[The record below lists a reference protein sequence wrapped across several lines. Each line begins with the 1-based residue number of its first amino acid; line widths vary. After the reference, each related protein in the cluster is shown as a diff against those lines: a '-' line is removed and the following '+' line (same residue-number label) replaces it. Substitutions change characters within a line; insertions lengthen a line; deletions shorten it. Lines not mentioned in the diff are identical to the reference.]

1 MKKYDLHI
9 HSKFSDGDYTLEE
22 IIKRIRECGISIF
35 SITDHDNIDSINAMR
50 QIDKKGLIYIPGVE
64 LSCNKCGYD
73 MHILGYGIDGN
84 NKDLIQMCKSIKL
97 RKNLRNLEVIQQ
109 LKEKFGIVISRE
121 ETLKLLGEKSFVG
134 QTTIA
139 RLLVNNGIIPNIKYY
154 FDNFFPHIKPKTRAT
169 IELEEAVKLI
179 HGAGGYAIL
188 AHPIS
193 LEKTYGIRINE
204 IFNIFMEAGIDGIE
218 IFNSKHSLSDIKRY
232 YKIAM
237 QEGLLVSGGS
247 DFHGE
252 IMKPN
257 VKLGKVSTDG
267 TEEKEHYCMT
277 VITKLIKE
285 RPNLFYDIDEE
296 DLDIEQE
303 EGQEH

>member
-22 IIKRIRECGISIF
+22 IVRKIRECGISIF
-35 SITDHDNIDSINAMR
+35 SITDHDNIDSINAMK

-84 NKDLIQMCKSIKL
+84 NQELIQMCKSIKL

-139 RLLVNNGIIPNIKYY
+139 RLLVNNGIIPNIRFY
-154 FDNFFPHIKPKTRAT
+154 FENYFPHIKPKTRAT
-169 IELEEAVKLI
+169 IELEQAVKII
-179 HGAGGYAIL
+179 HSAGGYAIL

-193 LEKTYGIRINE
+193 LEKSYGIRIEE
-204 IFNIFMEAGIDGIE
+204 IFNMFIEAGIDGIE
-218 IFNSKHSLSDIKRY
+218 IFNTKHTLSDIKRY
-232 YKIAM
+232 YK
-237 QEGLLVSGGS
+237 
-247 DFHGE
+247 
-252 IMKPN
+252 
-257 VKLGKVSTDG
+257 
-267 TEEKEHYCMT
+267 
-277 VITKLIKE
+277 
-285 RPNLFYDIDEE
+285 
-296 DLDIEQE
+296 
-303 EGQEH
+303 